1 MTESSAV
8 TPPGRIRRGVLRLAA
23 VIAVILAAIA
33 GAEALLAL
41 FDFPP
46 APTEHQRLF
55 VEYDSLL
62 GWRNIPG
69 SHGKY
74 VTNEFEVELAYNA
87 RAYRGPL
94 HPYAKP
100 AGTYRV
106 VMVGDSYL
114 EGYTVVLSRRAP
126 EVAQVMLQPLPVEIV
141 ALGTGGYST
150 DQELLW
156 LQSEGLRYRPDLVV
170 VLFAGNDIWFNN
182 RGTYP
187 RGSKP
192 IFKIAGDSLAL
203 SNVPVPRPRPS
214 TDSVAL
220 PPTTL
225 WLAMKRAIGLHSRL
239 VRLARRMVRRDP
251 WLHGLMGHTAS
262 STSPATEES
271 AGVDSLYSVFA
282 DRLTPQADTAVIITE
297 RLLARMRSM
306 TRAAG
311 AELTV
316 MLVPAREALY
326 PPGAPQSRD
335 FSAAAPY
342 GDKDRLSRRFREI
355 CAAAGVRCVDPTAR
369 FVSAAQALPRGELL
383 IFPEDGHWNERGHA
397 VAGASLADLVRETIG
412 ARVP

>member
-1 MTESSAV
+1 MTEPTAV
-8 TPPGRIRRGVLRLAA
+8 TPPGRIRRGVPRLAVSIA
-23 VIAVILAAIA
+23 LPLAVILAA
-33 GAEALLAL
+33 EAALAL

-46 APTEHQRLF
+46 APTEHQLLF
-55 VEYDSLL
+55 VEYDSVL

-74 VTNEFEVELAYNA
+74 VTGEFDVELEYNA

-94 HPYAKP
+94 RPYAKP
-100 AGTYRV
+100 ASTYRV
-106 VMVGDSYL
+106 VMIGDSYL
-114 EGYTVVLSRRAP
+114 EGYTVALSRRAP
-126 EVAQVMLQPLPVEIV
+126 EVAQAMLQPLPVEIV

-156 LQSEGLRYRPDLVV
+156 LQAEGLRYRPDLVV

-182 RGTYP
+182 RRTYP
-187 RGSKP
+187 RGGKP
-192 IFKIAGDSLAL
+192 VFKIAGDSLAL
-203 SNVPVPRPRPS
+203 NNVPVPRPRPS
-214 TDSVAL
+214 IDSVASQ
-220 PPTTL
+220 PTPL
-225 WLAMKRAIGLHSRL
+225 WLSMKRAIGLHSRL

-251 WLHGLMGHTAS
+251 WFRGLGGHEAP

-271 AGVDSLYSVFA
+271 ASADSLYSVFA
-282 DRLTPQADTAVIITE
+282 DRLTPQADTAVLVTE

-311 AELTV
+311 AELAV
-316 MLVPAREALY
+316 MLVPGREVLY
-326 PPGAPQSRD
+326 PPGAPQSQG

-355 CAAAGVRCVDPTAR
+355 CAAAGVRCVDPTAH
-369 FVSAAQALPRGELL
+369 FVSAAQALPPGELL

-412 ARVP
+412 TRSP